1 MDTLT
6 VPSGLAG
13 VVVAQTGIGDVLGE
27 QGTYHYRGHDA
38 VTLARTRSLEAVW
51 HLVQR
56 GTLPDAATE
65 RRFRQELV
73 ALRPIPVELEP
84 ALRAIAGIA
93 EGDSMTPLRTGMAA
107 VSAGLGLRSWLET
120 GIPQARADLE
130 RLAAVAPAVAAF
142 AHRVAAGLE
151 PVAPREDLG
160 AAAHYLWLLDGEEP
174 SPARARALET
184 YLVSTI
190 DHGFNSS
197 TFAARVVAST
207 GADVGGAVLA
217 GLATLAGPLH
227 GGAPSRALDML
238 DAIGTPDRAEAWVA
252 DRLAAGERIMGFG
265 HRVYRTEDPRAA
277 LLRDVALDLGGPLA
291 DLAVAVE
298 ATVLEQLAARK
309 PNRPLRTNVEYYAAV
324 VLAQIGIPRS
334 MFGPTFATSR
344 IIGWGAHIAEQ
355 MSENRIIRPASK
367 YVA

>member
-1 MDTLT
+1 MDTRT
-6 VPSGLAG
+6 VPAGLAG
-13 VVVAQTGIGDVLGE
+13 VVVAETGVGDVLGDR
-27 QGTYHYRGHDA
+27 GTYHYRGHDA
-38 VTLARTRSLEAVW
+38 VALARTRSLEAVW

-56 GTLPDAATE
+56 GTLPDPGEE
-65 RRFRQELV
+65 RRFREQLA
-73 ALRPIPVELEP
+73 ALRDLP
-84 ALRAIAGIA
+84 AGITA
-93 EGDSMTPLRTGMAA
+93 PAVGDGDPMTPLRTGMAIVA
-107 VSAGLGLRSWLET
+107 AARGLRSWLET

-130 RLAAVAPAVAAF
+130 QLAAVAPAVAAF
-142 AHRVAAGLE
+142 MHRTAAGLE
-151 PVAPREDLG
+151 PVPPRDDLG
-160 AAAHYLWLLDGEEP
+160 AAAHYLWLLDGTEP
-174 SPARARALET
+174 SCERVRALET

-197 TFAARVVAST
+197 TFAARVATST

-238 DAIGTPDRAEAWVA
+238 EAIGAPDRAEAWVA

-277 LLRDVALDLGGPLA
+277 LLRDVARTLGGPLA
-291 DLAVAVE
+291 DLAIAVE
-298 ATVLEQLAARK
+298 GTVLEQLAARK
-309 PNRPLRTNVEYYAAV
+309 PDRPLRTNVEYCAAV
-324 VLAQIGIPRS
+324 VLAQVGIPRAL
-334 MFGPTFATSR
+334 FGPTFATSR

-355 MSENRIIRPASK
+355 MAENRLIRPASR